1 MGKDLAHIGNKGGD
15 WGIAKQFPTVAG
27 VGDGNC

>member
-1 MGKDLAHIGNKGGD
+1 MGKILPISAERGD